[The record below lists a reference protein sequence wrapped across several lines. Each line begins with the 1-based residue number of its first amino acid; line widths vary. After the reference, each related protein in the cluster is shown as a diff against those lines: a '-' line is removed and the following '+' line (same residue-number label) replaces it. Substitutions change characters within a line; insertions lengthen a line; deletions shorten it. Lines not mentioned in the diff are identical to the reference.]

1 MARPRGFNKFEA
13 LEKAMQVFWS
23 QGYEATSVSDLM
35 QAMGL
40 SKSSLYETFGSKHDL
55 FLASLDHYK
64 DNITVQVRS
73 AAELDVPARQV
84 IVSMFR
90 RAVDRMTD
98 ASGQRGCFL
107 NNCSVGVGPIDP
119 AAAGR
124 CWAGLAVME
133 EAFHRLVT
141 RAQGE
146 GNVAASK
153 DPRQLARYLTGVING
168 IMVIG
173 KVNSDRAVLDDI
185 AGVALTVLK

>member
-1 MARPRGFNKFEA
+1 
-13 LEKAMQVFWS
+13 MQVFWS

-55 FLASLDHYK
+55 FLASLDYYK
-64 DNITVQVRS
+64 DNVTAQVRS
-73 AAELDVPARQV
+73 AAELDAPARQV

-98 ASGQRGCFL
+98 GSGQRGCFL
-107 NNCSVGVGPIDP
+107 NNCSVEVGPIDP
-119 AAAGR
+119 EAAER

-173 KVNSDRAVLDDI
+173 KVNPDRAVLDDI